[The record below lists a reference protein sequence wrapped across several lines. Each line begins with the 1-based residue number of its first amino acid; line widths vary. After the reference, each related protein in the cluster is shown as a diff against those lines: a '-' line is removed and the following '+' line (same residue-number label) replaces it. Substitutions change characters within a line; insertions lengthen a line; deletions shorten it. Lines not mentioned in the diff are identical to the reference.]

1 MCLPNFMKFHHCL
14 FKIEKPKCRGQT
26 DGKTDG
32 QCETVYPPTNTF
44 KMLWFYF
51 RVIPELTQEKEAPEF
66 VFDGWWWW

>member
-1 MCLPNFMKFHHCL
+1 MS
-14 FKIEKPKCRGQT
+14 RT

-32 QCETVYPPTNTF
+32 QRETVYPPTNTF

-51 RVIPELTQEKEAPEF
+51 RVIPELTREKEAPEF